1 MNQKRNK
8 ICITCSFSACCVV
21 VLSAVLHT
29 RSISSPGQLKLQRT
43 ELELFK
49 RREYNET
56 SEFDYFRTLTK
67 SCGKLCQLEEGTFSS
82 SMFFDHRVVPVDC
95 QTIFGDDVFIQQ
107 AHGRAEAPDII
118 PAELVEAYTMNQRV
132 PMSSI
137 YSNEVYLSKQAQ
149 TSVWSKQLVEESI
162 ANAASG
168 KLKGNY
174 GTTETNHLR
183 QALRHAPGLVGG
195 RVLVIGSENP
205 WVEACVLEAGASS
218 VVTLE
223 YGKIRSEHPKIKT
236 LIPLE
241 FQRDFFNGQLGLF
254 DSIVTFSSVEHSGLG
269 RYGDALNPWGD
280 VLEIARANCV
290 CKPEGS
296 LVLAVMCG
304 NVLCTQDSLEFNLH
318 REYGYTRWPYL
329 ASNWHQIYREQNGKQ
344 RCHVFQK
351 NTTVES
357 LINNNE

>member
-1 MNQKRNK
+1 MNQRRNK
-8 ICITCSFSACCVV
+8 LCITCSLSACCVV
-21 VLSAVLHT
+21 VLSAMLHK
-29 RSISSPGQLKLQRT
+29 RSNSSPVQLTLQRT
-43 ELELFK
+43 ELELFQTG
-49 RREYNET
+49 EYNET
-56 SEFDYFRTLTK
+56 SEFDYSRTLAK
-67 SCGKLCQLEEGTFSS
+67 ACGKLCELDEGIFSS
-82 SMFFDHRVVPVDC
+82 SMFFDHRVVSVDC

-107 AHGRAEAPDII
+107 GHGRAEAPNII
-118 PAELVEAYTMNQRV
+118 PAELIEAYTMNQRV
-132 PMSSI
+132 PISNM
-137 YSNEVYLSKQAQ
+137 YSDEVYLSKQAQ

-162 ANAASG
+162 ATAASG

-174 GTTETNHLR
+174 GIKETNHLR
-183 QALRHAPGLVGG
+183 QALRHAPGLAGG

-290 CKPEGS
+290 SKPEGS

-318 REYGYTRWPYL
+318 RKYGSTRWPYL
-329 ASNWHQIYREQNGKQ
+329 ASNWQQIYRENSGKQ
-344 RCHVFQK
+344 RCHVFRK
-351 NTTVES
+351 STAS
-357 LINNNE
+357 G